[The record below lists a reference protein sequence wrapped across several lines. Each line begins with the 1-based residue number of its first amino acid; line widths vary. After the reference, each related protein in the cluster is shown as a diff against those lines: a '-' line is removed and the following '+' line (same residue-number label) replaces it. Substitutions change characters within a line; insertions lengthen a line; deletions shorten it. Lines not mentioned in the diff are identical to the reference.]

1 MQHKGNLNMDQSVI
15 ISKAAPVLK
24 STDESAHPA
33 TKKLGRVLLSGVVV
47 GSMIGGGSFNLPANM
62 ASSAGLAAIMIAWVI
77 TFVGMFFLSNAFRVL
92 SDKRPDLKAGIYSYA
107 QAGFGPFAGF
117 QMAWGYWLSS
127 AFGNVAFAVLIMQ
140 ILSYFFPIFG
150 NGQNWPSLIGGSI
163 LIWAMCFTVM
173 SGVKRTAILSVLA
186 SILNITTITAALII
200 MGYFATGGN
209 FSFDFWGHQQHLGS
223 LFSQV
228 KSTMLVTLW
237 VFIGIE
243 GAVVV
248 SDRAA
253 KMSQVGPAT
262 FIGLGVCTIL
272 YSLLSIL
279 PFGLMHQAQ
288 IAPLA
293 NPSTAY
299 LLSSV
304 VGRWGAIFINVS
316 LLLAVLSCWLAWTI
330 LVAELPFEGA
340 KGGVFPKFLA
350 RENKF
355 HAAAPSLWISS
366 VVMQLT
372 LFIILFA
379 HNAWIWLID
388 ITGVMVLPPYY
399 ASTLFL
405 AIYSSNPKYVE
416 THSESRHFALWTGVL
431 ASVYAVWMLYAAGP
445 KFVLLSTIIFAVGI
459 PVFCFAQRENG
470 KPIFTRYEGIATFAL
485 VIVACVSLA
494 LFFRGVIT
502 IT

>member
-1 MQHKGNLNMDQSVI
+1 MDQTVVTRPVPEVV
-15 ISKAAPVLK
+15 KA
-24 STDESAHPA
+24 TDNSAHPA
-33 TKKLGRVLLSGVVV
+33 TRKLGLVLLSGVVV

-62 ASSAGLAAIMIAWVI
+62 ASAAGLGAIIIAWAI
-77 TFVGMFFLSNAFRVL
+77 TFAGMFFLSNAFRVL

-127 AFGNVAFAVLIMQ
+127 AFGNVVFAVLIMQ

-150 NGQNWPSLIGGSI
+150 NGQNWPSVIGGSI
-163 LIWAMCFTVM
+163 LIWTMCLIVM
-173 SGVKRTAILSVLA
+173 SGVKRTAALSVLA
-186 SILNITTITAALII
+186 SILNITTISAALII
-200 MGYFATGGN
+200 LGYFATGGN
-209 FSFDFWGHQQHLGS
+209 FTFDFWGHKQHLGS
-223 LFSQV
+223 VFTQV

-243 GAVVV
+243 GAVVI

-279 PFGLMHQAQ
+279 PFGIMHQAQ

-299 LLSSV
+299 LLSSL

-330 LVAELPFEGA
+330 LVAELPFQGA

-350 RENKF
+350 RENHN

-366 VVMQLT
+366 AVMQLT
-372 LFIILFA
+372 LFIVLFA

-388 ITGVMVLPPYY
+388 ITGVMVLPPYL

-405 AIYSSNPKYVE
+405 SVYSSNPKYVE
-416 THSESRHFALWTGVL
+416 THSESRRFALWTGIL

-445 KFVLLSTIIFAVGI
+445 KFVLLSTIIFALGV
-459 PVFCFAQRENG
+459 PVFCFAQKENN
-470 KPIFTRYEGIATFAL
+470 KQIFTRVEKWATGAL
-485 VIVACVSLA
+485 IIVAAISLI
-494 LFFRGVIT
+494 LFAKGVLT
-502 IT
+502 IA